1 LSFELSKATAK
12 LRAAETK
19 IKALE
24 EDLDLAR
31 EQRENLIA
39 QARQGNAGEATVSS
53 PKASESKQLT
63 MLRAERARLT
73 RELSEAKALLSN
85 QNQQNQL
92 PVGNS
97 TSMINTAVSRASAA
111 VGGTDSDRKVMA
123 QLRVALRKSETEAND
138 YKRRLE
144 IAERRSASLMQTIAS
159 DRR

>member
-1 LSFELSKATAK
+1 
-12 LRAAETK
+12 
-19 IKALE
+19 
-24 EDLDLAR
+24 
-31 EQRENLIA
+31 
-39 QARQGNAGEATVSS
+39 VSS

-85 QNQQNQL
+85 QNKQNQL

-97 TSMINTAVSRASAA
+97 TSMINTVVSRASAA

>member
-1 LSFELSKATAK
+1 
-12 LRAAETK
+12 
-19 IKALE
+19 
-24 EDLDLAR
+24 LDLAR

-85 QNQQNQL
+85 QNKQNQL

-97 TSMINTAVSRASAA
+97 TSMINTVVSRASAA